1 MNDTQLLNM
10 VVEAIRNT
18 DVKYYKAFNTV
29 LYERPFCYEFYHQ
42 FRILKQK
49 NGCVVSGTSD
59 ILLSGELGEETGNSL
74 DKIQKNLTG
83 IIQNNK
89 TKNDLKFPDFV
100 IHGGLTDTDKGNQK
114 MVIEVKREQT
124 CSPNNLYVDILKLQK
139 LVDDKLLSFHIGL
152 FIAVGM
158 NKYQLKTKLKDN
170 LTDDF
175 KNKNNVTENS
185 PEELLKKNPEK
196 LYFIMTDEITSEKSH
211 TDKDVSRKYYYTA
224 KELIEDID
232 K

>member
-49 NGCVVSGTSD
+49 NESVVSGTSD
-59 ILLSGELGEETGNSL
+59 ILLSGEPGKKIGNSL
-74 DKIQKNLTG
+74 DEIQKKLTG
-83 IIQNNK
+83 IIQSDK
-89 TKNDLKFPDFV
+89 TKDDLKFPDFV

-139 LVDDKLLSFHIGL
+139 LVDDKLLSFQIGL

-158 NKYQLKTKLKDN
+158 NKYQLKTKLKNN
-170 LTDDF
+170 LTKDF
-175 KNKNNVTENS
+175 KNENHITENS
-185 PEELLKKNPEK
+185 PEDLLKKNPEK
-196 LYFIMTDEITSEKSH
+196 LYFIMTDEITSKKDP

-224 KELIEDID
+224 KELIGDID